1 MSSTDKLEI
10 TCPCCQAT
18 LLVDA
23 ETGLVLNAHEK
34 KSGYSFEDALQQV
47 KHRKEKADELF
58 QKAVEDEKKRQSSL
72 EDKFR
77 KALELKDQLEEPS
90 RPWDMD

>member
-10 TCPCCQAT
+10 ICPCCQAT

-23 ETGLVLNAHEK
+23 ETGLVLNAQEK
-34 KSGYSFEDALQQV
+34 KSGYSFEDALHQV
-47 KHRKEKADELF
+47 QYRKEKADELF
-58 QKAVEDEKKRQSSL
+58 QKAVEDERKRQSSL

-77 KALELKDQLEEPS
+77 KALESKDQLEEPS